1 MKKAAK
7 TQGII
12 IVVMAALA
20 LAVTNVMTPLVYS
33 AGTNPSSVLMLRGL
47 VTFLFIGAILLFR
60 GKLSFLP
67 MRDEINCLISGLL
80 FIMAGFGLLNALQ
93 IAPVSIVV
101 LILYLFPL
109 LTTIFDAVIRRAMPT
124 QLTILLLLIAL
135 AGLALAL
142 DAGWA
147 NISVEGMLLAF
158 MAAVGASSTMV
169 WNNHKLANLNPEQI
183 TLRMFAVSFVVFAI
197 MVWRNN
203 SFAIPNT
210 NQGMLYLIVL
220 LLCFA
225 FAFFAMFRGNQMVGS
240 VNASMMM
247 NLEPIASIFLSV
259 LVLSEVLTTKAIFG
273 TVLVL
278 SAVILSQLLSK
289 PNANSGDLE

>member
-1 MKKAAK
+1 MKQTAK
-7 TQGII
+7 TQGVI

-20 LAVTNVMTPLVYS
+20 LAITNVMTPLVYS
-33 AGTNPSSVLMLRGL
+33 AGANPSTVLMLRGL
-47 VTFLFIGAILLFR
+47 VTFLFIGTILIFR

-67 MRDEINCLISGLL
+67 MKDEINCLISGLL
-80 FIMAGFGLLNALQ
+80 FLMAGFGLLNALQ

-109 LTTIFDAVIRRAMPT
+109 LTTIFDAVVRRVLPSK
-124 QLTILLLLIAL
+124 LTVLFLLIAL

-147 NISVEGMLLAF
+147 NISAEGMVLAF

-169 WNNHKLANLNPEQI
+169 WNNHKLADLDPEQI
-183 TLRMFAVSFVVFAI
+183 TLRMFAVSFVTFGI
-197 MVWRNN
+197 MVWSNG
-203 SFAIPNT
+203 SFAIPTT
-210 NQGMLYLIVL
+210 NLGMAYLAIL

-259 LVLSEVLTTKAIFG
+259 LVLSEVLTAKAVFG
-273 TVLVL
+273 TALVL
-278 SAVILSQLLSK
+278 SAVILSQLLGK
-289 PNANSGDLE
+289 PNADSSDLE

>member
-1 MKKAAK
+1 MNKSTKS
-7 TQGII
+7 QGVI
-12 IVVMAALA
+12 IVVLAALA
-20 LAVTNVMTPLVYS
+20 LAVTNILTPLVYQS
-33 AGTNPSSVLMLRGL
+33 GTNPSSVLMLRGL
-47 VTFLFIGAILLFR
+47 STFVFIGVILLIR

-67 MRDEINCLISGLL
+67 MKDEINCLVSGLL
-80 FIMAGFGLLNALQ
+80 FIFAGFGLLNALQ

-109 LTTIFDAVIRRAMPT
+109 LTTIFDAVIRRVLPSK
-124 QLTILLLLIAL
+124 LTVLFLFIAL
-135 AGLALAL
+135 VGLALAL

-158 MAAVGASSTMV
+158 LAAVGASSTMV
-169 WNNHKLANLNPEQI
+169 WNNHKLANLDPEQI
-183 TLRMFAVSFVVFAI
+183 TLRMFVVSFVAFGI
-197 MVWRNN
+197 MVWRND
-203 SFAIPNT
+203 SFAVPTT
-210 NQGMLYLIVL
+210 NQGMIYLAIL

-259 LVLSEVLTTKAIFG
+259 LVLSEVLTPKAVFG

-278 SAVILSQLLSK
+278 SAVILSQLLGKSD
-289 PNANSGDLE
+289 AESGDLE